1 MTEEPTDI
9 IETLNSIREEEFPE
23 IPKEIVEEIVRI
35 EHETLEERELTQNKI
50 SDVVESYLE
59 E

>member
-23 IPKEIVEEIVRI
+23 IPKELVEEIVRI
-35 EHETLEERELTQNKI
+35 EHETLEQRELTHDKI

>member
-50 SDVVESYLE
+50 SDVVESYLGE
-59 E
+59 

>member
-23 IPKEIVEEIVRI
+23 IPKELVEEIVRI

>member
-23 IPKEIVEEIVRI
+23 IPKELVDEIVRI
-35 EHETLEERELTQNKI
+35 EHETLEERELTQDKI
-50 SDVVESYLE
+50 SDIVESYLE

>member
-23 IPKEIVEEIVRI
+23 IPKELVEEIVRI
-35 EHETLEERELTQNKI
+35 EHETLEERELTQDKI

>member
-23 IPKEIVEEIVRI
+23 IPKELVEEIVRI
-35 EHETLEERELTQNKI
+35 EHETLEERELTQDMI
-50 SDVVESYLE
+50 SDAVESHLE

>member
-23 IPKEIVEEIVRI
+23 IPKELVEEIVRI
-35 EHETLEERELTQNKI
+35 EHETLEERELTQDKI
-50 SDVVESYLE
+50 SDIVESYLE